1 MRWIVSLII
10 NALALLLAARW
21 IEGIHVRGF
30 GSAVIAALILGLVNT
45 LIRPI
50 LLFFAL
56 PLNLLTLGLFTFVIN
71 GLLFYAVGHLVQGF
85 EVRSFGA
92 AILGSLLVT
101 MVSFILNKLVNIL

>member
-1 MRWIVSLII
+1 MRWILHLII

-21 IEGIHVRGF
+21 IEGIEVRGWWA
-30 GSAVIAALILGLVNT
+30 AVVAALILGLVNT
-45 LIRPI
+45 FIRPI
-50 LLFFAL
+50 LLFFTL

-85 EVRSFGA
+85 EVRGFGA

-101 MVSFILNKLVNIL
+101 VVSYVLNKLVDFL